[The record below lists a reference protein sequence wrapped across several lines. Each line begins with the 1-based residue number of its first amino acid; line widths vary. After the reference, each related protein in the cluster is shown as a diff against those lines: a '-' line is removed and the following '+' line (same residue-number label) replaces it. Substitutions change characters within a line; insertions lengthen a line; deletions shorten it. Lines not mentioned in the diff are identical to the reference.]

1 MTPIKSHCPY
11 CALQCGMALGRDAGA
26 TTVAGDEAFPVN
38 EGALCIK
45 GWTAGSL
52 LSHPDRLT
60 TPLVRGAGGRLVP
73 ASWEDALAR
82 AVQGI
87 RATQA
92 GGGRDAVGVLGSGSL
107 TNEKAYLLGKFARV
121 ALRTAQHRLQRA
133 VLHVVR
139 GRGRHA
145 CVRDRPRPA
154 VPGRRHRPRGGDPA
168 GRRQPGGDD
177 AAADALLPAAARGG
191 RLPDRR
197 RPPAHRD
204 RRRGGAAPAPG
215 ARDRRR
221 ARVRPAARAGARP
234 PGRRRVRAR
243 AHGGLRDRARRGGDA
258 LAGAGRA
265 RDRRAPGRDR
275 GGRAPARPRPQRD
288 DPDGARAR
296 AAVAAA
302 SRTCSPT

>member
-1 MTPIKSHCPY
+1 MLSSKTRSRTFSSPERKRRLAPLGLVLARLSAGGAPGPAGHTSCTSLLAKELAPFMTPIKSHCPY
-11 CALQCGMALGRDAGA
+11 CALQCGMALGREGGA

-60 TPLVRGAGGRLVP
+60 TPLIRGAGGRLVP

-82 AVQGI
+82 AVRGI

-121 ALRTAQHRLQRA
+121 ALRTPSIDYNGRFCMSS
-133 VLHVVR
+133 R

-145 CVRDRPRPA
+145 RVRDRPRPA

-197 RPPAHRD
+197 RPATHRD
-204 RRRGGAAPAPG
+204 RRRG
-215 ARDRRR
+215 
-221 ARVRPAARAGARP
+221 AGCTC
-234 PGRRRVRAR
+234 
-243 AHGGLRDRARRGGDA
+243 ARR
-258 LAGAGRA
+258 
-265 RDRRAPGRDR
+265 PG
-275 GGRAPARPRPQRD
+275 PTPR
-288 DPDGARAR
+288 
-296 AAVAAA
+296 
-302 SRTCSPT
+302 SRTACCTCWCATT